1 MILDIMLLCDALCNW
16 DSKYTYKKT
25 IRNLWVKSSLF
36 PPQIECQLYNRDTNI
51 EYTDQPKG
59 EMEYPEDD
67 ILFLSEVVLMK
78 LSSKKL
84 PIIGL
89 IKSLQNFRRVLT
101 TY

>member
-1 MILDIMLLCDALCNW
+1 MGQIIIISTLDWMSAIKC
-16 DSKYTYKKT
+16 
-25 IRNLWVKSSLF
+25 
-36 PPQIECQLYNRDTNI
+36 DTNI
-51 EYTDQPKG
+51 ESTDQPKG

-101 TY
+101 TYWG